1 MMIINSDNDKVVK
14 WLMLQNSVAI
24 ICFTI
29 LAIVFNKWWI
39 SLLSILFLSS
49 VEDDKEGDKE

>member
-1 MMIINSDNDKVVK
+1 MMIKNSDNSKIVK
-14 WLMLQNSVAI
+14 WLMLKNSVAI

-39 SLLSILFLSS
+39 SLLSIIFLTV
-49 VEDDKEGDKE
+49 VEYDKGSDKE

>member
-1 MMIINSDNDKVVK
+1 MEDKYKLVLLITLKNIIT
-14 WLMLQNSVAI
+14 I

-39 SLLSILFLSS
+39 IFFSLLFLTYLSTNKKD
-49 VEDDKEGDKE
+49 E

>member
-1 MMIINSDNDKVVK
+1 MNKYEWLILKNII
-14 WLMLQNSVAI
+14 AI

-39 SLLSILFLSS
+39 IFFSVVFLTLFESKG
-49 VEDDKEGDKE
+49 E

>member
-1 MMIINSDNDKVVK
+1 MNEYK
-14 WLMLQNSVAI
+14 WLILKNIIAI

-39 SLLSILFLSS
+39 VLFSLLFLTYLESKG
-49 VEDDKEGDKE
+49 E

>member
-1 MMIINSDNDKVVK
+1 MEEYKWFILKNII
-14 WLMLQNSVAI
+14 AI

-39 SLLSILFLSS
+39 ILFSILFLTTFKSKG
-49 VEDDKEGDKE
+49 E

>member
-1 MMIINSDNDKVVK
+1 MKKNEGNVIK
-14 WLMLQNSVAI
+14 WIMLKNSVAI

-39 SLLSILFLSS
+39 SLLSIIFLSLVKYKKGS
-49 VEDDKEGDKE
+49 DKD

>member
-1 MMIINSDNDKVVK
+1 MNIYKWFILKNIIVS
-14 WLMLQNSVAI
+14 

-39 SLLSILFLSS
+39 VFFSLLFLTYFESKG
-49 VEDDKEGDKE
+49 E

>member
-1 MMIINSDNDKVVK
+1 MKDEYKICLLIALKNIIT
-14 WLMLQNSVAI
+14 I

-39 SLLSILFLSS
+39 IFFSIIFWSS
-49 VEDDKEGDKE
+49 ITVEGDDK

>member
-1 MMIINSDNDKVVK
+1 MKDEYKIALLVILKNI
-14 WLMLQNSVAI
+14 VAL

-39 SLLSILFLSS
+39 VFFSLLFYSSITIKG
-49 VEDDKEGDKE
+49 DDK

>member
-1 MMIINSDNDKVVK
+1 MNYYEWLILKNII
-14 WLMLQNSVAI
+14 AI

-39 SLLSILFLSS
+39 IFFSVIFLTLFESKG
-49 VEDDKEGDKE
+49 E

>member
-1 MMIINSDNDKVVK
+1 MNEYK
-14 WLMLQNSVAI
+14 WLIIKNIIAI

-39 SLLSILFLSS
+39 ILFSLIFLTYFESKG
-49 VEDDKEGDKE
+49 E

>member
-1 MMIINSDNDKVVK
+1 MNVYK
-14 WLMLQNSVAI
+14 WLILKNIIAI

-39 SLLSILFLSS
+39 ILFSIIFLTIIESKG
-49 VEDDKEGDKE
+49 E

>member
-1 MMIINSDNDKVVK
+1 MKIYLMAMVKNIIA
-14 WLMLQNSVAI
+14 L

-39 SLLSILFLSS
+39 VFFSLLFWSFVTAKNES
-49 VEDDKEGDKE
+49 GDK